1 MLHFTRKYGEKITG
15 ILSGF
20 DRVVFRGVLRTL
32 MYLDGMR
39 RHLSRSDVP
48 RREFGRHVERMTEMV
63 KEASLAEAH
72 RLGRPII
79 YLASSETRKEAVARR
94 VLEDNP
100 VEQGLICVL
109 KCVEP
114 CQTYGMHKNAQTKQL
129 ELVHQ
134 RRKCLF
140 LYHYYLDPVFGFM
153 NARIQTWYPFPIQ
166 ICLNGREWLKC
177 RMDETGLAY
186 RAYENSFPSLEDPDQ
201 AQRLMDEFL
210 TLNWPESLNAILYR
224 LNPAH
229 DQMFGATWRY
239 YWTAHQ
245 TEWATD
251 LIFRSPGE
259 LAQLY
264 PRLVWGAI
272 TTFSTP
278 RIMRFLGKRFR
289 AIFEGTATSYY
300 TQRPEGLSVKHQI
313 QGNGLKMYDKAG
325 TILRIETT
333 LNNPQNLKVFRAT
346 EGGDP
351 EKKTWQ
357 RLRKGI
363 ADLHRRAEVCQ
374 RANERYLDALSQF
387 DTDTTLAQLLTPVC
401 RRISYHGSKFRG
413 LRPGS
418 PHDHSL
424 LRFINRPE
432 YLTAGFSNRDLSAVL
447 FPRHQT
453 TLQSRRA
460 ASGKTSYRLRLL
472 HAHGLIAK
480 LPNTRR
486 YRITAKGQRIAT
498 ALLLAQNATVSQ
510 LNPKAA

>member
-1 MLHFTRKYGEKITG
+1 MLDFTRKYGEKIVG

-20 DRVVFRGVLRTL
+20 DRVVFRGILRSL
-32 MYLDGMR
+32 MYLKGMK

-48 RREFGRHVERMTEMV
+48 RREFGEHVQRMTEML
-63 KEASLAEAH
+63 KDASLGEAE
-72 RLGRPII
+72 RLKRPII

-94 VLEDNP
+94 VLEENP
-100 VEQGLICVL
+100 VDKGLICVL

-114 CQTYGMHKNAQTKQL
+114 CRTYTMHKNAHTRQL
-129 ELVHQ
+129 ELVHE
-134 RRKCLF
+134 RGKCLF

-166 ICLNGREWLKC
+166 ICLNGREWLKR
-177 RMDETGLAY
+177 RMNDEGLAY
-186 RAYENSFPSLEDPDQ
+186 AAYENSFPHLEDPDR

-210 TLNWPESLNAILYR
+210 TINWPDALNAFVYR

-229 DQMFGATWRY
+229 NEMFAPTWRY

-251 LIFRSPGE
+251 VMFRDPQD

-272 TTFSTP
+272 ATFSTP
-278 RIMRFLGKRFR
+278 RIMRFLGKRYR
-289 AIFEGTATSYY
+289 ANFEGAATSYY
-300 TQRPEGLSVKHQI
+300 TQRPEGLSVKHQVE
-313 QGNGLKMYDKAG
+313 GNGLKMYDKGG
-325 TILRIETT
+325 TLLRVETT
-333 LNNPQNLKVFRAT
+333 LNNPRHIKIFRAL

-351 EKKTWQ
+351 EEKAW
-357 RLRKGI
+357 RPLRKGI
-363 ADLHRRAEVCQ
+363 ADIHRRAQLCQ

-387 DTDTTLAQLLTPVC
+387 DTDTTLAQLIAPVC
-401 RRISYHGSKFRG
+401 RRVSYKGAKMRG
-413 LRPGS
+413 VRPGH
-418 PHDHSL
+418 PHDHTL
-424 LRFINRPE
+424 LQFINRPE
-432 YLTAGFSNRDLSAVL
+432 YLTTGFSNRDLSAAL
-447 FPRHQT
+447 FPREQKNLKT
-453 TLQSRRA
+453 RRA

-472 HAHGLIAK
+472 RAHGLIAK

-486 YRITAKGQRIAT
+486 YRITPKGQRIAT
-498 ALLLAQNATVSQ
+498 ALLLAQQATVSQ